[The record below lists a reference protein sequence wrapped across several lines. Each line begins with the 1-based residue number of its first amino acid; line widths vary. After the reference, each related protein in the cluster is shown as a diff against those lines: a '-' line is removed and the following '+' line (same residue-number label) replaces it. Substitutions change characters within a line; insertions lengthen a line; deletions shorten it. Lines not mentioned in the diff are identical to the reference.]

1 MAYRR
6 ERDMYP
12 SVCGWLERF
21 LREKH
26 PQRQVKV
33 FDTSR
38 QSLAR
43 LIEVNGLMAN
53 LSPEWPSWDIH
64 VDIVG
69 FAVSSSQTDLSF
81 VECKNIPITL
91 AHLSQLLGYSRVAL
105 PQFSFLISPRGLC
118 DSLRSL
124 LVTYH
129 RMDVLEYSSEKGRF
143 PRSIALSTWDE
154 HASALDHGTMI
165 ANDLHFAGRA

>member
-1 MAYRR
+1 
-6 ERDMYP
+6 MYP
-12 SVCGWLERF
+12 SVCGWFERF

-26 PQRQVKV
+26 PQGRIKV
-33 FDTSR
+33 FDASQ

-43 LIEVNGLMAN
+43 LIEINGLMAN
-53 LSPEWPSWDIH
+53 LSPEWPSWDIY

-69 FAVSSSQTDLSF
+69 FALAPSQTEISF
-81 VECKNIPITL
+81 VECKNTRITL

-105 PQFSFLISPRGLC
+105 PQFSFLISPYGLS

-129 RMDVLEYSSEKGRF
+129 RMDVLAYSSEKGRL
-143 PRSIALSTWDE
+143 PRSIALATWDE
-154 HASALDHGTMI
+154 HAGTLDYGTMV
-165 ANDLHFAGRA
+165 ANDLHFIGRT